1 MRPGGTVSQIFGA
14 ENLKDVLPKLV
25 DTLGIAILSII
36 IVYTIAFKSISNGL
50 VSRNTGA
57 FQRVSPHHKPCA
69 TQRTLQFGNISAP
82 FLAGGGGLLRISSDG
97 YDRFRDFYWWLDISR
112 DFLAIL
118 SI

>member
-82 FLAGGGGLLRISSDG
+82 FLAGGGGDYSG
-97 YDRFRDFYWWLDISR
+97 
-112 DFLAIL
+112 FLVTGMIDSGIFIGGL
-118 SI
+118 I